1 MLWTMAVVLLILWM
15 LGIGTDFTMGS
26 SIHILFAA
34 AVALL
39 VVSLSQDALINQK
52 LRNVLRA
59 RGAKPDRREKGSQPI
74 ISPRNYKEE

>member
-15 LGIGTDFTMGS
+15 LGIGTNFTMGS

-39 VVSLSQDALINQK
+39 VVSLSQEALINQK
-52 LRNVLRA
+52 LRNVLRD
-59 RGAKPDRREKGSQPI
+59 RVPKPDRREKGSQPI
-74 ISPRNYKEE
+74 ISPHNYREE